1 MIHFKSDATATISEI
16 SPTKKLPTAETLAH
30 VLKRPPG
37 LDSPWE
43 FDIMDVV
50 GVCLEVRRAQQHTAI
65 AIATA
70 AKAIKKKTISTM
82 VPLLPLPSLWA
93 GGVASAAGGFVATEP
108 RAEAA
113 CIGAS
118 EAPFE
123 KKAVPTNSVALHPRK
138 IVLPPLK

>member
-1 MIHFKSDATATISEI
+1 
-16 SPTKKLPTAETLAH
+16 
-30 VLKRPPG
+30 
-37 LDSPWE
+37 
-43 FDIMDVV
+43 MDVV

-93 GGVASAAGGFVATEP
+93 GGVTSAAGVFVATEP
-108 RAEAA
+108 RVEEASTKDV
-113 CIGAS
+113 GAS

-123 KKAVPTNSVALHPRK
+123 KKAVPTNSVALYPRK
-138 IVLPPLK
+138 IVPPPLK